1 MRERNFIVSIK
12 TVDDKALFPSNF
24 NGEVFLMM
32 LTTQVSAKT
41 GIALKGFASFPTGVE
56 FILYCKDVQE
66 ARSYADDVANNIYLK
81 TNSLC
86 HVIYS
91 FGIYVSEL
99 TDDEKTLEAVMMDMM
114 TRSMAAR
121 GFDMGSVTDMCV
133 S

>member
-1 MRERNFIVSIK
+1 
-12 TVDDKALFPSNF
+12 
-24 NGEVFLMM
+24 MM

-66 ARSYADDVANNIYLK
+66 VRRFV
-81 TNSLC
+81 
-86 HVIYS
+86 
-91 FGIYVSEL
+91 GIHVSEL
-99 TDDEKTLEAVMMDMM
+99 TNDERTLEAVMMDMM

-121 GFDMGSVTDMCV
+121 GFDMGSITDMCV